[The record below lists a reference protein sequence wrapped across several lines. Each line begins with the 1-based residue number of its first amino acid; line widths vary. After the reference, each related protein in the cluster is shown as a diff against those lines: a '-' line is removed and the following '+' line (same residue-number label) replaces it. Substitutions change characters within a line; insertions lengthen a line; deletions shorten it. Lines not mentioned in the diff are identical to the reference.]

1 MNLNINE
8 IPIDELKVFKE
19 TVKDWVKLN
28 KEVKELNNEIKLK
41 RTKFKEYEPYLTKF
55 IIDNKVEHLN
65 TEIGKV
71 KCSERNTKKALN
83 KENIKEN
90 LSNFIDNEIILE
102 KAISQILDNRDITTS
117 YKLTI
122 SKK

>member
-28 KEVKELNNEIKLK
+28 KEVKELNNEIKIK
-41 RTKFKEYEPYLTKF
+41 KKQIKEYEPYLTKF